1 MDRSLSYMETSE
13 NSNFCEE
20 VWQLNEEV
28 SVKFWADVKPHHNLK
43 VPVKPAVKF

>member
-28 SVKFWADVKPHHNLK
+28 SVKFWADVKPHHNWK

>member
-13 NSNFCEE
+13 TPNFFEE

-28 SVKFWADVKPHHNLK
+28 SVKFWADVKPHRNLK
-43 VPVKPAVKF
+43 VLVKPAAKF